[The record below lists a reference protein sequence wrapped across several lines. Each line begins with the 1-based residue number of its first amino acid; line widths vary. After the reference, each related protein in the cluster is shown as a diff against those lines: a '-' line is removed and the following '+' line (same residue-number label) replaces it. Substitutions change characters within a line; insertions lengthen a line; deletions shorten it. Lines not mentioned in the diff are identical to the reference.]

1 MVQPGRCHH
10 DVWRSAGRIYRMV
23 LTPYE
28 KYVIVVRQSTSERDA
43 AVAESQKVTY
53 QISSSVVDEVREA
66 VEHGYAS
73 SMSRFVE
80 DALRRR
86 LRDLQTE
93 RVRESCTRAAQD
105 TRLAT
110 EIEQVEAA
118 FECVDSRQISDG

>member
-1 MVQPGRCHH
+1 
-10 DVWRSAGRIYRMV
+10 
-23 LTPYE
+23 
-28 KYVIVVRQSTSERDA
+28 
-43 AVAESQKVTY
+43 VAESQKVTY

-93 RVRESCTRAAQD
+93 RVRERCRRAAED
-105 TRLAT
+105 TRLAG
-110 EIEQVEAA
+110 EIAQVEAA
-118 FECVDSRQISDG
+118 FERVDSRQIPDG

>member
-1 MVQPGRCHH
+1 M
-10 DVWRSAGRIYRMV
+10 
-23 LTPYE
+23 
-28 KYVIVVRQSTSERDA
+28 
-43 AVAESQKVTY
+43 AESQKVTY

-86 LRDLQTE
+86 LRDLQSE
-93 RVRESCTRAAQD
+93 RVRERCRRAAHD

-118 FECVDSRQISDG
+118 FECVDSRQISGG